1 MTKSIVASLI
11 AVAVAVPGLTVAVV
25 LADLPPESRADLT
38 AAVSGQVPVLV
49 LGLVVLVGGIGA
61 LGWWAWRQQQRADL
75 VTAAEIDIISG
86 SNPSHR
92 LIDDTAVA
100 RAVNSLAEK
109 HHTAEV
115 RLSEQ
120 VAAAHVE
127 LRSERDA
134 LFAVLGGLD
143 VPVGVVDAQGR
154 VLLVNPAARRSLAAR
169 RPLAAGRSIF
179 SVFDAD
185 DFAPLLGK
193 ALAGERPAAVVANT
207 PIRLVRI
214 TGEAEPARVL
224 IIGDPLDHGDAAIGA
239 GTAAAEA
246 GPVIGLSSDLARPSR
261 AMPAR
266 DQWLRTPLSD
276 IVFTVLDCETT
287 GLHASAGDRLVAV
300 AAVRVDGAL
309 VRADDTFDALVNPG
323 RSIPQAS
330 IDIHGITAEMVAGAA
345 TAPEVVAQF
354 AHYAEASV
362 LVGHHI
368 GFDLGFLIPAAAR
381 AGVQLERFT
390 LDTML
395 LSAVLATEPD
405 ARHGLDAVSH
415 RLGVDIVGRHTALG
429 DALATAEVL
438 VRMIPLL
445 TQRGIVTLGQAQEAA
460 AGTELARRIAEQG

>member
-1 MTKSIVASLI
+1 MTKSTVAVLI
-11 AVAVAVPGLTVAVV
+11 AVAVLVPGLTVAVV
-25 LADLPPESRADLT
+25 LADLPPDSRADLT
-38 AAVSGQVPVLV
+38 SALSAQLPVLV

-61 LGWWAWRQQQRADL
+61 LGWWAWRQQRRADL

-86 SNPSHR
+86 RNPSHR
-92 LIDDTAVA
+92 LTTGTAVA
-100 RAVNSLAEK
+100 QSVNTLAEK
-109 HHTAEV
+109 HHTSEV

-120 VAAAHVE
+120 VAAAHTE

-154 VLLVNPAARRSLAAR
+154 VLLVNPAARRSLASR

-185 DFAPLLGK
+185 DFAPLLGR
-193 ALAGERPAAVVANT
+193 AIAGERPAAAVAGT

-214 TGEAEPARVL
+214 TGEHEPAKVL
-224 IIGDPLDHGDAAIGA
+224 IIGDPLDHGDGHVAASG
-239 GTAAAEA
+239 G
-246 GPVIGLSSDLARPSR
+246 GPEIGLSSDLGRPSR
-261 AMPAR
+261 AMPGR
-266 DQWLRTPLSD
+266 HEWLGTPLSD
-276 IVFTVLDCETT
+276 IVFTVVDCETT
-287 GLHASAGDRLVAV
+287 GLHAGAGDRLVAV

-323 RSIPQAS
+323 RTIPQVS
-330 IDIHGITAEMVAGAA
+330 IDIHGITAEMVADAP

-368 GFDLGFLIPAAAR
+368 GFDLGFLAPAAAR
-381 AGVQLERFT
+381 AGVTLEPFT

-438 VRMIPLL
+438 VHMIPLL
-445 TQRGIVTLGQAQEAA
+445 AQRGIVTLGQAQEAA